1 MMNRNRAT
9 SMSMASVR
17 LYQGVFALMP
27 AKALPL
33 FPAPLEYA

>member
-9 SMSMASVR
+9 SMVMPIVR

-33 FPAPLEYA
+33 LPAPLL